1 MPPNGRSI
9 APDAGPFG
17 PSASTSIRSDEGL
30 SSRADSR
37 RALRLPL
44 FPLHTVLFP
53 EATLALQI
61 FEPRYREMIG
71 RCLAHDEPFGVVLIL
86 EGEEVGGEAVP
97 RRMGTEAAI
106 IASERSKDGRYD
118 IVAEGRR
125 RFEIVGLDKSR
136 AYLRA
141 DVEFLED
148 PLGDDAEVLADTVA
162 HLVEGVVLALEARG
176 HTIVD
181 ETWSQLDPRSLSYRV
196 ATALPG
202 ADEVRQELL
211 EIRDVASRLR
221 REAELLM
228 SIHRVGVEAGAA

>member
-1 MPPNGRSI
+1 MVSR
-9 APDAGPFG
+9 
-17 PSASTSIRSDEGL
+17 GL
-30 SSRADSR
+30 A
-37 RALRLPL
+37 ACVRLPL

-71 RCLAHDEPFGVVLIL
+71 RCLAHDEPFGVCLIL
-86 EGEEVGGEAVP
+86 EGEEIGGHAVP
-97 RRMGTEAAI
+97 RRFGTEAAI
-106 IASERSKDGRYD
+106 IASERSQDGRYD

-125 RFEIVGLDKSR
+125 RFEIIGLDKSR

-148 PLGDDAEVLADTVA
+148 PLGTEAEILAEAVA
-162 HLVEGVVLALEARG
+162 RLVEGVVQSLEARG
-176 HTIVD
+176 HAIVD
-181 ETWSQLDPRSLSYRV
+181 ETWKGLDPRSLSYRV
-196 ATALPG
+196 ADALPG

-211 EIRDVASRLR
+211 EMPNVASRLR

-228 SIHRVGVEAGAA
+228 SIHRIGVEAGAA

>member
-1 MPPNGRSI
+1 M
-9 APDAGPFG
+9 
-17 PSASTSIRSDEGL
+17 
-30 SSRADSR
+30 
-37 RALRLPL
+37 RLPL

-148 PLGDDAEVLADTVA
+148 PLGDDAEVLAETVA
-162 HLVEGVVLALEARG
+162 HLVEGVVHALEARG
-176 HTIVD
+176 HAVVD

-211 EIRDVASRLR
+211 EKRDVASRLR

-228 SIHRVGVEAGAA
+228 SIHRVGIEAGAA

>member
-1 MPPNGRSI
+1 MVSREMPARV
-9 APDAGPFG
+9 
-17 PSASTSIRSDEGL
+17 
-30 SSRADSR
+30 
-37 RALRLPL
+37 RLPL
-44 FPLHTVLFP
+44 FPLRTVLLP

-71 RCLAHDEPFGVVLIL
+71 RCLAHDEPFGVALIL
-86 EGEEVGGEAVP
+86 EGEEVGGHAVP
-97 RRMGTEAAI
+97 RRIGTEAAI
-106 IASERSKDGRYD
+106 IASERSEDGRYD

-148 PLGDDAEVLADTVA
+148 PLGSDAEILADAVA
-162 HLVEGVVLALEARG
+162 RLVEGVVQALEARG
-176 HTIVD
+176 HPILD
-181 ETWSQLDPRSLSYRV
+181 ETWKNLDPRSLSYRV
-196 ATALPG
+196 AAALPG

-211 EIRDVASRLR
+211 EMPNVTTRLR

-228 SIHRVGVEAGAA
+228 SIHRIGIEAGAA